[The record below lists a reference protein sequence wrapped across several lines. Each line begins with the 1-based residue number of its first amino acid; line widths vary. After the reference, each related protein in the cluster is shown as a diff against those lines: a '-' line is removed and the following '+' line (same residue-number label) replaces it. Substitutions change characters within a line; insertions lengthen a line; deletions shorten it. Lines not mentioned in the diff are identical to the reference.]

1 MADAVDNRKLSFNPD
16 DFVADPVERAY
27 RDRLGDGLEIV
38 LADGTESLEGL
49 AEGLNSLGTTQRSG
63 EQWTPASLEAELRRL
78 AP

>member
-1 MADAVDNRKLSFNPD
+1 MVDAVDNRKLSFHPD

-38 LADGTESLEGL
+38 LGDGTDTLEGL

-63 EQWTPASLEAELRRL
+63 ALWTPVLLEAELRRL